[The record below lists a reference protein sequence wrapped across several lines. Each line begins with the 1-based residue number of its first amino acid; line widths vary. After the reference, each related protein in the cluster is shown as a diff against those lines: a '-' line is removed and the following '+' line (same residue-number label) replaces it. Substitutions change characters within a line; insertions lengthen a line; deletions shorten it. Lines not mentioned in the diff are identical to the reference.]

1 MQKNSWQAGQRLQG
15 NPLESHL
22 RTFVTFLLEDGYAD
36 ATVHDKLSLLDRLGQ
51 WLRRTGLAVTHLD
64 ERLVR
69 AFVKHRQRVQR
80 GDLKTLQQF
89 LDYLR
94 ELGVVPAQEPVRDRS
109 PRANTLSGYEQYLRS
124 ERGLVVAT
132 ISHYQYSL
140 ASFSSRASEKGHS
153 FLRR

>member
-1 MQKNSWQAGQRLQG
+1 MQENSLQAGQRLQG

-22 RTFVTFLLEDGYAD
+22 RTFVTSLFEDGYAD

-94 ELGVVPAQEPVRDRS
+94 ELGVVPAQEPA
-109 PRANTLSGYEQYLRS
+109 PL
-124 ERGLVVAT
+124 
-132 ISHYQYSL
+132 
-140 ASFSSRASEKGHS
+140 
-153 FLRR
+153 